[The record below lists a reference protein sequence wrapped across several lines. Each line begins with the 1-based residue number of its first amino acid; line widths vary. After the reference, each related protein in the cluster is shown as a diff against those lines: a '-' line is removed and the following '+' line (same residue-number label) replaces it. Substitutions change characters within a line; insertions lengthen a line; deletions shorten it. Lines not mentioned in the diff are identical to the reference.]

1 LTEASSPTPVDPAAI
16 DYSGRTCLITG
27 GAGFIGSHLAEELLG
42 RGARVVVLDDLSTGQ
57 LANLERAQTF
67 RTFRFIEAG
76 VGEYEDLEQL
86 ISDAD
91 EVYHLAAAVG
101 VDYVVRYPIETV
113 TRNIFP
119 TERVLELAAQHD
131 RPLFLASS
139 SEVYGRGSA
148 SRMRESDDM
157 VLGAPDKT
165 RYIYALTKLVDEYL
179 ALAYHR
185 QRGLRVVIG
194 RFFNVVGPRQT
205 GRYGMV
211 IPRFVTQALRGG
223 PITVHDDGNQIR
235 CFMHVRDAVA
245 AIIGLMNN
253 PAAFGQIVNIGS
265 DTAITI
271 RQLAERVREATGN
284 HVRIEHIPYE
294 AAYGSGFE
302 DVRCRIP
309 GLDRLRTLVK
319 LGELRDLDSILRDV
333 VQYERSRLAGSD
345 EPDAELPV
353 AER

>member
-1 LTEASSPTPVDPAAI
+1 MSSNPFGQSPVDPADI
-16 DYSGRTCLITG
+16 DYRGRACFITG
-27 GAGFIGSHLAEELLG
+27 GAGFIGSHLAEELVR
-42 RGARVVVLDDLSTGQ
+42 RGARVTVLDDLSTGRVENLSEL
-57 LANLERAQTF
+57 LATDRLT
-67 RTFRFIEAG
+67 FIEGSVADYPG
-76 VGEYEDLEQL
+76 LEDLVAR
-86 ISDAD
+86 AD

-101 VDYVVRYPIETV
+101 VDYVVRNPIETV

-119 TERVLELAAQHD
+119 TERILELAAAYD
-131 RPLFLASS
+131 RPVFLASS

-148 SRMRESDDM
+148 SRMKETDDT

-185 QRGLRVVIG
+185 QRGLRVVVG

-211 IPRFVTQALRGG
+211 IPRFVVQALRGG

-235 CFMHVRDAVA
+235 CFMHVRDAVS

-253 PAAFGQIVNIGS
+253 PAAVGQIVNIGS
-265 DTAITI
+265 DTAITV
-271 RQLAERVREATGN
+271 RQLAERVRLVTGN
-284 HVRIEHIPYE
+284 HVEIRHISYE
-294 AAYGSGFE
+294 EAYGSGFE

-309 GLDRLRTLVK
+309 SLDRLRSLVK

-333 VQYERSRLAGSD
+333 VEYEQARLRSTEEKA
-345 EPDAELPV
+345 
-353 AER
+353 